1 MSAVRVSAV
10 EYLNARP
17 LVHGLDAHP
26 DLFTVQFDIPAKC
39 AAQLHDRHVDLGLIP
54 SIECQRSA
62 DYCIVPD
69 IGVVST
75 GPVASVALFS
85 DRPATALRSIAV
97 DASSR
102 TAVALLR
109 VLCAEWFDIEPTF
122 VTLRPDLD
130 AMLKRCDAALL
141 IGDKAL
147 YQEYE
152 LNGLEKTDLGAEWT
166 DMTGL
171 PFVWAVWAGRH
182 DAVTAEQIDA
192 LKTARDAGVAALD
205 DIADRFTAGAFAG
218 ASPRKPGDESDERQ
232 AIARE
237 YLRNNVSYELDDRGI
252 AALKKF
258 YAKAG
263 DLQILSTVRPVKFF

>member
-17 LVHGLDAHP
+17 LVHGLDANP

-39 AAQLHDRHVDLGLIP
+39 AAQLHDRDVDLGLIP

-62 DYCIVPD
+62 DYRIVPD

-130 AMLKRCDAALL
+130 TMLKRCDAALL
-141 IGDKAL
+141 IGDRAL

-152 LNGLEKTDLGAEWT
+152 LNGLEKTDLGEEWT
-166 DMTGL
+166 AMTGL

-182 DAVTAEQIDA
+182 DAITPEHIDA
-192 LKTARDAGVAALD
+192 LKVARDAGVAARD
-205 DIADRFTAGAFAG
+205 DIADQFAVRTRTGADG
-218 ASPRKPGDESDERQ
+218 GKTDEDSDRRQ

-237 YLRNNVSYELDDRGI
+237 YLRTNVSYALDDRGI
-252 AALKKF
+252 AGLKKF

-263 DLQILSTVRPVKFF
+263 NIQILSSVRPVKFF